1 MTQIDDILELVRTG
15 VIIPETNV
23 AILAREVERL
33 RPLVICAEERMYM
46 QSLERFA
53 RKHGPE
59 SIQDVIGC
67 LDHLRRNQP

>member
-46 QSLERFA
+46 QALERFA